1 MLAPAAV
8 ATPYLCLLFLLV
20 SLGWY
25 ASLRHGV
32 YGVLLTLLAGLTY
45 DVIRREFLLADLVVN
60 VVIIAMAW
68 AAGHLTGGI
77 STTVYR
83 VVQEA
88 LTNVV
93 RHSDA
98 RSARVVVRRDGPILF
113 AQVCDDG
120 QTVEARTPGAGRG
133 LSGLA
138 ERVRVF
144 DGTVTSGRTPSGWE
158 VEARIPLDS
167 TTP

>member
-1 MLAPAAV
+1 MHRFLALLNGPN
-8 ATPYLCLLFLLV
+8 TPEA
-20 SLGWY
+20 LG
-25 ASLRHGV
+25 
-32 YGVLLTLLAGLTY
+32 
-45 DVIRREFLLADLVVN
+45 IADLPDL
-60 VVIIAMAW
+60 
-68 AAGHLTGGI
+68 AARVQAGGLDVHLESTAADVTGGI